1 MWNRTWDRIRTWGYK
16 NSLQITWFLIGFFTA
31 YGLADLN
38 YGNYFGAIVN
48 FVLAGV
54 NYGLRK
60 I

>member
-1 MWNRTWDRIRTWGYK
+1 MWDKIRTWGYI
-16 NSLQITWFLIGFFTA
+16 NRVEITWFLIGFFTA

-38 YGNYFGAIVN
+38 YGNYFGAIIN